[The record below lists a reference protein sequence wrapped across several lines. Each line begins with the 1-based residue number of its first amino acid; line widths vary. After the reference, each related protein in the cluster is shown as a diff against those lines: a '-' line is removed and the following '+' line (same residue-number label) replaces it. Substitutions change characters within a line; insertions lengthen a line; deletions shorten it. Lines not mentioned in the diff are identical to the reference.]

1 MLFPFLLLSIITTAA
16 ICGTS
21 SIMWPDYLWAVPL
34 MIIAFFVAWFLLYVL
49 FLLIV
54 SLCTDTKKEYDS
66 RSKFYRG
73 NIIIMVGII
82 LSFFRVK
89 VKVKGAGLIP
99 ADTRWLLVGNHRSMF
114 DPIATLWAL
123 RKHELSFVAKPSIFK
138 IPIAK
143 PFITREFFLSI
154 DRENNRE
161 ALKTILQAADYLKR
175 GVCSVGIYP
184 EGTRSKTCALLPF
197 HNGVFKIAQ
206 KAEAPIVVLCITGT
220 EKISQRTPFQRTDVY
235 LDVLDAFPTQG
246 VKETKTEM
254 IGTAVRHLIATNTE
268 RRDAI
273 WTKDM

>member
-49 FLLIV
+49 FLFIV

-73 NIIIMVGII
+73 NIIIMAGII
-82 LSFFRVK
+82 LSLFRVK

-143 PFITREFFLSI
+143 PFITRDFFLSI

-161 ALKTILQAADYLKR
+161 ALKTILKCADFIKR
-175 GVCSVGIYP
+175 DITSMGIYP
-184 EGTRSKTCALLPF
+184 EGTRSKDGNLLPF
-197 HNGVFKIAQ
+197 RSGAFKIAQ
-206 KAEAPIVVLCITGT
+206 RARVPVVVTTIEDTDIVMKRFPWRSTTVTLTVHTVFDAETVAALSTNDLSDKARDIMLA
-220 EKISQRTPFQRTDVY
+220 Y
-235 LDVLDAFPTQG
+235 LG
-246 VKETKTEM
+246 
-254 IGTAVRHLIATNTE
+254 R
-268 RRDAI
+268 
-273 WTKDM
+273 